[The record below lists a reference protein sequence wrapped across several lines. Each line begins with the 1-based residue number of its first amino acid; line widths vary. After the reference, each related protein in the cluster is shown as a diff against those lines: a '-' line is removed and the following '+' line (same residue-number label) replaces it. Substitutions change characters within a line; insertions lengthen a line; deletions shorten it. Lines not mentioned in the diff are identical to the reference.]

1 MMETYKNP
9 ILYADYSDPDV
20 IRVGEDFYMVASSFT
35 YFPGVPLLH
44 SRDLVHWE
52 LINYC
57 VTSLPFEKYQRP
69 SHGSG
74 TWAPSIRY
82 HQGEFFVF
90 IPLPDEGIYVARGRD
105 PRGTFEGNLLCESKG
120 WIDPCPFWDEDGRA
134 YMIFA
139 FARSRCGIKHR
150 LALVEMDGDCRRLLG
165 EPKVI
170 FDGTQMAPTS
180 EGPKMYKKDGWYYV
194 LMPSGG
200 VATGW
205 QSALRSKNI
214 WGSYEYKIVMHQ
226 GNTPVNGP
234 HQGGW
239 VDTPDGRD
247 WFIHFQDVG
256 ALGRITH
263 LQPMCWNGGWPVI
276 GREENGDGIAEPVE
290 EWEIPAAGQ
299 PRYQIS
305 ESDDF
310 TGKTLGLQW
319 QWQANPRKEFFELG
333 EEGLSLFCLANESRE
348 NLLWYAPNLLTQIP
362 QHPAFKATARIRL
375 DWKEE
380 GDLAA
385 LGMTGQRYAYLAL
398 KRGREGNL
406 LCLYQGTVLKKE
418 YEGEAEE
425 ACIWQQPWKNSEAW
439 LRLILEEDGTFRFAC
454 SENGK
459 EFAEIP
465 GAFPLTKGTWTG
477 AKLCLWSCSREN
489 QPSEGRGIFRCIHIE
504 DI

>member
-1 MMETYKNP
+1 METYQNP

-20 IRVGEDFYMVASSFT
+20 IRVGEDFYMTASSFT

-57 VTSLPFEKYQRP
+57 VNSLPFEKYQRP

-74 TWAPSIRY
+74 TWAPAIRY
-82 HQGEFFVF
+82 HKGEFFVF
-90 IPLPDEGIYVARGRD
+90 IPLPDEGIYVARGKD
-105 PRGTFEGNLLCESKG
+105 PRGTFEGSLLCESRG

-139 FARSRCGIKHR
+139 FAKSRCGIKHR
-150 LALVEMDGDCRRLLG
+150 LALVEIKPDCSGLLG
-165 EPKVI
+165 EPRVI
-170 FDGTQMAPTS
+170 FDGTQMAPTT

-200 VATGW
+200 VASGW
-205 QSALRSKNI
+205 QSALRSRNI
-214 WGSYEYKIVMHQ
+214 WGPYEYRIVMHQ
-226 GNTPVNGP
+226 GNTGVNGP

-263 LQPMCWNGGWPVI
+263 LQPMCWNAGWPVI
-276 GREENGDGIAEPVE
+276 GMEENGDGIAEPVQ
-290 EWEIPAAGQ
+290 EWEIPVTGQ
-299 PRYQIS
+299 PHYQIP

-310 TGKTLGLQW
+310 TSPALGLQW
-319 QWQANPRKEFFELG
+319 QWQSNPRTEFYELG
-333 EEGLSLFCLANESRE
+333 EEGLSLFCLTNPRRE

-362 QHPAFKATARIRL
+362 QHRAFQATVQVRL

-380 GDLAA
+380 GDMAA
-385 LGMTGQRYAYLAL
+385 VGMTGLRYGYLGL
-398 KRGREGNL
+398 KRQKAATV
-406 LCLYQGTVLKKE
+406 LCLYEGQVEEKE
-418 YEGEAEE
+418 YEGKAAER
-425 ACIWQQPWKNSEAW
+425 CLWQHPLKEDRAW
-439 LRLILEEDGTFRFAC
+439 LRLMLGEDGIFRF
-454 SENGK
+454 SWSGDGED
-459 EFAEIP
+459 FSPVP
-465 GAFPLTKGTWTG
+465 GDFPLTKGTWTG

-489 QPSEGRGIFRCIHIE
+489 LPSEGRGIFRAIE
-504 DI
+504 ITSV